1 MPVELP
7 GVGNLG
13 LQAVTRDGSGNLWVS
28 IVGVGVYQRL
38 GERWV
43 PFGGRDAL
51 PREPAV
57 VLTTDEA
64 GRTWLG
70 YTGNRVAMVEGDSV
84 RLFTADDGLSVGIVL
99 AIHVR
104 GSHVWVGGDRG
115 LAVAGERPR
124 ALGHWHNRSPVP
136 GDLGIVETAG
146 GELWLHGAS
155 GITRIPADEARRAA
169 GDSAYPVSYERLD
182 FRDGLNGTAAQIRPQ
197 PHSSPG
203 PTANSGSP
211 PASASP
217 GSIRPR
223 CRAIRSHPRTR
234 SAGLRRTPGPTSR
247 APTCVC
253 RSGRRTSA
261 STTPR

>member
-1 MPVELP
+1 M
-7 GVGNLG
+7 
-13 LQAVTRDGSGNLWVS
+13 TRDGSGNLWVS

-115 LAVAGERPR
+115 LASLANGR
-124 ALGHWHNRSPVP
+124 AHSVIGKTVP
-136 GDLGIVETAG
+136 GSGGSRASWKPPAVSCGCTA
-146 GELWLHGAS
+146 L
-155 GITRIPADEARRAA
+155 P
-169 GDSAYPVSYERLD
+169 
-182 FRDGLNGTAAQIRPQ
+182 
-197 PHSSPG
+197 
-203 PTANSGSP
+203 GSP
-211 PASASP
+211 AFPP
-217 GSIRPR
+217 
-223 CRAIRSHPRTR
+223 TR
-234 SAGLRRTPGPTSR
+234 LAEPPEIPLTR
-247 APTCVC
+247 
-253 RSGRRTSA
+253 
-261 STTPR
+261 